1 MRLVVAW
8 GVVPVLLLPVGNL
21 SVLAQG
27 IDPVAPGLAAQRII
41 DVAGLGCLDGDQIGQ
56 NVVREHLDGLS
67 VKNRV
72 VNVAGHVGPPLFGT
86 S

>member
-8 GVVPVLLLPVGNL
+8 GVVPVFILPVGNL

-27 IDPVAPGLAAQRII
+27 VGPVVPGLAPRW
-41 DVAGLGCLDGDQIGQ
+41 DVGLAILLVHERDEGQ
-56 NVVREHLDGLS
+56 DVVREHLDGLS
-67 VKNRV
+67 VENRV
-72 VNVAGHVGPPLFGT
+72 INVAGHVGPPLFGT